1 MGTFSDQVI
10 INEEIKG
17 VKTYVMPTGVK
28 DVVTISGSMLGGSIH
43 CAGKNSKISSL
54 VASML
59 DKGTEKKNKY
69 EISDMLESVGA
80 ELNFSSTRYHT
91 HFTGFCLK
99 NNLETVVSLLAEQLT
114 TPRFS
119 TEELS
124 TLQGRISGNLIR
136 DKENT
141 KKLAMIQFLRTLFP
155 RNHPNYQ
162 ATIDESVE
170 SVKKA
175 SVKDLFAFHKEHYG
189 LGSIKI
195 AAAGDVKA
203 EALNGLLLEAMK
215 DWKNKKTNIP
225 KITEKA
231 IKPKKGSQTIK
242 VQDKTSADL
251 YIGQSIGINREHK
264 DYYPL
269 MLGVYIL
276 GGNFSARLMQ
286 TVRDK
291 QGLTYGIGSSISGVS
306 FGADGYWSTWGTF
319 SPDILKKGVGA
330 TKDQINLWFD
340 KGVTEEELSA
350 KKTTINGSYKV
361 SMDSTSGLTAKI
373 LSNAEQG
380 RDLLY
385 LDEYPKIIDAI
396 SLSEVNTAIKNHV
409 DPEKLYMVSAGTL

>member
-1 MGTFSDQVI
+1 M
-10 INEEIKG
+10 
-17 VKTYVMPTGVK
+17 
-28 DVVTISGSMLGGSIH
+28 
-43 CAGKNSKISSL
+43 
-54 VASML
+54 
-59 DKGTEKKNKY
+59 
-69 EISDMLESVGA
+69 
-80 ELNFSSTRYHT
+80 
-91 HFTGFCLK
+91 
-99 NNLETVVSLLAEQLT
+99 LAEQLT

-124 TLQGRISGNLIR
+124 TIQGRISGNLIR

-225 KITEKA
+225 KITENA
-231 IKPKKGSQTIK
+231 IKPKKGSPTIK
-242 VQDKTSADL
+242 VQDKKSADL

-276 GGNFSARLMQ
+276 GGNFSASLMP
-286 TVRDK
+286 TVRDE
-291 QGLTYGIGSSISGVS
+291 QGLTYGIGRSISGVS
-306 FGADGYWSTWGTF
+306 FGADGYQSTWGPF
-319 SPDILKKGVGA
+319 SPDIL
-330 TKDQINLWFD
+330 Q
-340 KGVTEEELSA
+340 
-350 KKTTINGSYKV
+350 
-361 SMDSTSGLTAKI
+361 
-373 LSNAEQG
+373 
-380 RDLLY
+380 R
-385 LDEYPKIIDAI
+385 
-396 SLSEVNTAIKNHV
+396 
-409 DPEKLYMVSAGTL
+409 